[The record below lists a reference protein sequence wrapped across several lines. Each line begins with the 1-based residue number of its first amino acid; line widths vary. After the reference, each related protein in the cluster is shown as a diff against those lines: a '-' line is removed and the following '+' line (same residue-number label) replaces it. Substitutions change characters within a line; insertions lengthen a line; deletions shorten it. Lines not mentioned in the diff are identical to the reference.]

1 MRLDSNIRHMT
12 DGDLSAAVRNL
23 IDTREPESIRLDY
36 KEKLNLDKD
45 SDRKELAKDVS
56 SFANEQGGMVLYGVP
71 EAREDDLPRP
81 KPLAECGMELDAG
94 LPGRVEDI
102 LLSTLQPPFHALTIR
117 VVDIE
122 ELRPKQLLLV
132 YHPESYWKPH
142 MVEGYS
148 DRRYYRRGEFRA
160 VKMTEREVEAA
171 YLAREGSRRHAAEFF
186 EAASFGPTYGIQ
198 LRAVACPIM
207 PGRFKDTMLQPGF
220 RDWLDTNRPMGP
232 TDPRAGTWVPFLDGW
247 RFLGHPEGSI
257 AGKQY
262 EIRLFHNGAV
272 CLNLDL
278 CATSPDGRLVPCVEE
293 GFLLLDEIRGKLE
306 HLFVQYTSS
315 LFQQLAISG
324 PVIMQLSIFHA
335 KGLEAAHDFQDR
347 YNVLDRRNDLA
358 NGKRIQIGRQ
368 FLSSDPD
375 PRSPYLDGDAVVF
388 EEESSTDEMV
398 EQPEIILTRLMKRI
412 STAFGLWGTP
422 EDRG

>member
-1 MRLDSNIRHMT
+1 MRLDSNMRHMT
-12 DGDLSAAVRNL
+12 DGELSAAIRNL

-36 KEKLNLDKD
+36 KEKLNLGKD
-45 SDRKELAKDVS
+45 SDRRELAKDVS

-81 KPLAECGMELDAG
+81 KPLTECGIELDTG

-102 LLSTLQPPFHALTIR
+102 LLSTLQPPVHALTIR

-122 ELRPKQLLLV
+122 EIRPRQLLLV

-160 VKMTEREVEAA
+160 IKMTEREVEAA

-278 CATSPDGRLVPCVEE
+278 CASSQDGYVMPCIEE
-293 GFLLLDEIRGKLE
+293 GFLLLDEIVRKLE
-306 HLFVQYTSS
+306 HLFVEYSS
-315 LFQQLAISG
+315 ALFQQLAING
-324 PVIMQLSIFHA
+324 PVVAQLSIFQA
-335 KGLEAAHDFQDR
+335 RGLEAAYDIEDLYAVRERREQVAAGKHIRVDR
-347 YNVLDRRNDLA
+347 QLLR
-358 NGKRIQIGRQ
+358 
-368 FLSSDPD
+368 SDPD
-375 PRSPYLDGDAVVF
+375 SRSPYLDGDAVVF

-398 EQPEIILTRLMKRI
+398 EQPQIILTRLMKRI
-412 STAFGLWGTP
+412 STTFGLWGTA
-422 EDRG
+422 EDAG